1 MCGRCVMVVYCKLEP
16 VMRLFCQRS
25 CDRCEAC
32 IFNLLADF
40 HEFFPCGVCTGD
52 FCASLLTNRFVYEH
66 AFPVSVKRNCVFLIV
81 CRTCRNHFVLHVGC
95 IIRIYGTDFI
105 NGYNLASL
113 YKRVGV
119 VSVEVEQYIG
129 FCAGFKV
136 GNNTGLKGFIC
147 AS

>member
-1 MCGRCVMVVYCKLEP
+1 MWCLHRGFLRQPAHKQH
-16 VMRLFCQRS
+16 LFT
-25 CDRCEAC
+25 
-32 IFNLLADF
+32 NM
-40 HEFFPCGVCTGD
+40 P
-52 FCASLLTNRFVYEH
+52 SLY
-66 AFPVSVKRNCVFLIV
+66 SVKRNCVFAYCLQDMQE
-81 CRTCRNHFVLHVGC
+81 HFVLHVGC